1 MIKII
6 VVASELAIITGHNKY
21 EKIQKAIDSVL
32 NRSGIIK
39 IYIPKSKV
47 EETLLNLKDKDFIK
61 IRKELK
67 LSGDTLKFSA
77 INIAFSISFI
87 QSSILL

>member
-61 IRKELK
+61 IKKELK
-67 LSGDTLKFSA
+67 LSDDTSL
-77 INIAFSISFI
+77 
-87 QSSILL
+87 